1 MLATLSEITML
12 VKLRQ
17 SQNARSLILVML
29 SGMTTTEDLP
39 LYFFKVP
46 FSISK
51 SFGSNAKLVLV
62 CFIVL
67 FFAGIDCGSGFSPDF
82 VVFFGKFSFFDSD
95 FDVV

>member
-1 MLATLSEITML
+1 MLVTLSGIVTL
-12 VKLRQ
+12 VKALHTEKAYSPMR
-17 SQNARSLILVML
+17 VTL
-29 SGMTTTEDLP
+29 SGMTTTEELP

-51 SFGSNAKLVLV
+51 SFGSPAKLVFA

-67 FFAGIDCGSGFSPDF
+67 FFAGIDCGSGFFSDF
-82 VVFFGKFSFFDSD
+82 VVFCGKFSFFDAD

>member
-1 MLATLSEITML
+1 MLVTLSGIVTLVKALHTEKANSPML
-12 VKLRQ
+12 VT
-17 SQNARSLILVML
+17 L

-51 SFGSNAKLVLV
+51 SFGSNAKFVFV

-67 FFAGIDCGSGFSPDF
+67 FFAGIDCGSSFFPDL
-82 VVFFGKFSFFDSD
+82 VVFFGKFSFFDAD